1 MDMVHTLKQEEA
13 DERVQASSKAKKF
26 VLWLFV
32 VSSTIMFG
40 GFTSYYIVFAAS
52 KGKGHGLVLPDAFEY
67 STAILLVSSIC
78 LFIAAKA
85 VRKQNY
91 STQQI
96 LLWVTLALGV
106 AFGYMQIEAW
116 SALYHT
122 GATLVNNNAAI
133 SVIYIVS
140 GMHLLHIFVGLCL
153 ILNSLW
159 GTYTKVSSENAVY
172 RIEIASI
179 FWHFIDILWI
189 YLYVFL
195 LLNS

>member
-1 MDMVHTLKQEEA
+1 MVHTLKQEELRP
-13 DERVQASSKAKKF
+13 EVSASFKAKKF
-26 VLWLFV
+26 ILWLFV

-52 KGKGHGLVLPDAFEY
+52 KGKGHGLVLPDVFIY
-67 STAILLVSSIC
+67 STAVLVLSSIC
-78 LFIAAKA
+78 LFLAAKA
-85 VRKQNY
+85 VRN
-91 STQQI
+91 QQI
-96 LLWVTLALGV
+96 QTQKIFLWATLVLGL
-106 AFGYMQIEAW
+106 AFGYLQVDAW
-116 SALYHT
+116 SALYKS

-140 GMHLLHIFVGLCL
+140 GMHLVHIFAGLCF
-153 ILNSLW
+153 ILSSLW
-159 GTYTKVSSENAVY
+159 GAYTKVSTEKAVF

>member
-1 MDMVHTLKQEEA
+1 MVHTLKQEDLKQEA
-13 DERVQASSKAKKF
+13 DPSLKARKF

-52 KGKGHGLVLPDAFEY
+52 KGKGHGLVLPDVFMY
-67 STAILLVSSIC
+67 STAVLVLSSVC
-78 LFIAAKA
+78 LFLGAKA
-85 VRKQNY
+85 VRKQHI
-91 STQQI
+91 QQQKMF
-96 LLWVTLALGV
+96 LWAAVVLGLG
-106 AFGYMQIEAW
+106 FGYLQVDAW
-116 SALYHT
+116 SALFQS
-122 GATLVNNNAAI
+122 GAALVNNNAAI
-133 SVIYIVS
+133 SIIYIVS
-140 GMHLLHIFVGLCL
+140 GMHLLHIFGGLG
-153 ILNSLW
+153 IIGNSLW
-159 GTYTKVSSENAVY
+159 GAYTNVSHEKAVY

>member
-1 MDMVHTLKQEEA
+1 MVHTLKQEELSQEA
-13 DERVQASSKAKKF
+13 ASSSKAKKF
-26 VLWLFV
+26 ILWLFV

-52 KGKGHGLVLPDAFEY
+52 KGKGHGLVLPDVFMY
-67 STAILLVSSIC
+67 STAVLVLSSIC
-78 LFIAAKA
+78 LFLAAKA
-85 VRKQNY
+85 VRTQNVQ
-91 STQQI
+91 TQKI
-96 LLWVTLALGV
+96 FLWVTLVLGIT
-106 AFGYMQIEAW
+106 FGYLQVDAW
-116 SALYHT
+116 SALYRS

-140 GMHLLHIFVGLCL
+140 GMHLLHIFAGLCF
-153 ILNSLW
+153 ISSSLW
-159 GTYTKVSSENAVY
+159 GAYTKVSAEKAVY

>member
-1 MDMVHTLKQEEA
+1 MVHTLNQEEVA
-13 DERVQASSKAKKF
+13 ERTQATSKAKKF
-26 VLWLFV
+26 ILWLFV

-52 KGKGHGLVLPDAFEY
+52 KGKGHGLVLPDVFEY
-67 STAILLVSSIC
+67 STAVLILSSIC
-78 LFIAAKA
+78 LFLAAKA
-85 VRKQNY
+85 VRKQNVQ
-91 STQQI
+91 TQKVF
-96 LLWVTLALGV
+96 LWLTLVLGA
-106 AFGYMQIEAW
+106 AFGYLQVDAW
-116 SALYHT
+116 SALYQS

-133 SVIYIVS
+133 SIIYIVS
-140 GMHLLHIFVGLCL
+140 GMHLIHIFAGLCF

-159 GTYTKVSSENAVY
+159 GAYSKVSQENAVY

>member
-1 MDMVHTLKQEEA
+1 MVHTLRQEEA
-13 DERVQASSKAKKF
+13 QPEVSASSKAKKF
-26 VLWLFV
+26 ILWLFV

-52 KGKGHGLVLPDAFEY
+52 KGKGHGLVLPDIFAY
-67 STAILLVSSIC
+67 STAVLVLSSIC
-78 LFIAAKA
+78 LFFAAKA
-85 VRKQNY
+85 VRSRDIGKQKMFLWL
-91 STQQI
+91 T
-96 LLWVTLALGV
+96 LLLG
-106 AFGYMQIEAW
+106 AGFGYLQVGAW
-116 SALYHT
+116 SALYHA

-140 GMHLLHIFVGLCL
+140 GMHLLHIFGGLCF
-153 ILNSLW
+153 IINSLW
-159 GTYTKVSSENAVY
+159 GAYARIPAEKAVY